1 MRMLKTLATAMLGLA
16 GALALG
22 CSPPKLDEFLY
33 DPLKAPAGG
42 YQLSTAVIPAANAVT
57 IATPDGQTLQ
67 GYFVPAGGAY
77 PDVTLIYFHGQS
89 NNVGSSWPRLEYLY
103 PLGCNIL
110 AVDVRGYG
118 LSTGSPDEPGID
130 IDVKAIWDAAVGTA
144 PVEGVTPVAAS
155 HVVVYGRS
163 LGAAFAV
170 QLAYSQ
176 SGSGAVIPPGALVTE
191 SAFTS
196 VAALVHDGA
205 YVDLPP
211 GFVARSS
218 WDNLTKIRSIES
230 DYLAWHGSADS
241 YVLPRYSQELADT
254 HQVAVP
260 GHNTRLVVIP
270 GAGHDD
276 VPERAPLADYQ
287 TVLGCVLVGI
297 ETGPTKDSSWPC
309 DSRLTP
315 RP

>member
-1 MRMLKTLATAMLGLA
+1 MRMSKTLTTVMLGLA
-16 GALALG
+16 GTLALG

-42 YQLSTAVIPAANAVT
+42 YQLSTAVIPAATPVT

-67 GYFVPAGGAY
+67 GYFIPAGGAY
-77 PDVTLIYFHGQS
+77 PDVTLIYFHGQG

-130 IDVKAIWDAAVGTA
+130 IDVKAIWDAAIGAA
-144 PVEGVTPVAAS
+144 PVDGVTAVSPN

-176 SGSGAVIPPGALVTE
+176 SGSGAVTPPGALVTE

-196 VAALVHDGA
+196 VAALVHDSA

-218 WDNLTKIRSIES
+218 WDNLTKIRSVES
-230 DYLAWHGSADS
+230 DYLALHGGADS
-241 YVLPRYSQELADT
+241 YVLPRYSQELTDA
-254 HQVAVP
+254 HEIAVP
-260 GHNTRLVVIP
+260 GHKTTLTAIP

-276 VPERAPLADYQ
+276 VPERSPLASYQ
-287 TVLGCVLVGI
+287 TELGCVVMAI
-297 ETGPTKDSSWPC
+297 ETPPAAPTSWPC
-309 DSRLTP
+309 PPPVSP
-315 RP
+315 AP

>member
-1 MRMLKTLATAMLGLA
+1 MKISRMTALALLATI
-16 GALALG
+16 ALG

-42 YQLSTAVIPAANAVT
+42 YLLSTAVIPAATEVLLP
-57 IATPDGQTLQ
+57 TPDGQTLQ
-67 GYFVPAGGAY
+67 GYFIPAGGAF
-77 PDVTLIYFHGQS
+77 PDITLIYFHGQS
-89 NNVGSSWPRLEYLY
+89 SNVGSSWQRLEYLY

-130 IDVKAIWDAAVGTA
+130 IDVKAIWDAAIGTA
-144 PVEGVTPVAAS
+144 PIAGVTPVAAN

-170 QLAYSQ
+170 QLASSQ
-176 SGSGAVIPPGALVTE
+176 SVMPPGALVTE

-211 GFVARSS
+211 GFVARAA
-218 WDNLTKIRSIES
+218 WDNLTKIRSVES
-230 DYLAWHGSADS
+230 NYLALHGAADG
-241 YVLPRYSQELADT
+241 YVLPRYSQELSDT
-254 HQVAVP
+254 HA
-260 GHNTRLVVIP
+260 LVVTGHATDRYFVP
-270 GAGHDD
+270 RAGHDD
-276 VPERAPLADYQ
+276 VPQLYPLPDYQ
-287 TVLGCVLVGI
+287 AELNCLLMTI
-297 ETGPTKDSSWPC
+297 EAPSAERSENCAVP
-309 DSRLTP
+309 P
-315 RP
+315 AP